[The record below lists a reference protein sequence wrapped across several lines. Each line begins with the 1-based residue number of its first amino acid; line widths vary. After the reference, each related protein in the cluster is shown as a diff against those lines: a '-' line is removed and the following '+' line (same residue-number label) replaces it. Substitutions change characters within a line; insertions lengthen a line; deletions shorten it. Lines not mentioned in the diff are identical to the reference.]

1 MIKKNKIYILF
12 VLGIVVIG
20 FVIFPKRINLGYSI
34 KAVSDYNE
42 HIDSSDVVVRG
53 RFTKL
58 DHEWNM
64 RRDENDNPSD
74 IYETIGKVFD
84 FEVSQVYKGDIDEHS
99 SIKVNKRYS
108 ETIYYTKD
116 GTEIDSSEITK
127 DTPKIIALDPL
138 YVEPDFNKEYILC
151 LSYEKDYQLYYGL
164 FEPYMMVV
172 EGNELQLVSNLLNSN
187 GEFKNSYKS
196 GMKPVVITTH
206 YNNTLKDFSKDLNL
220 NEFEDIFK

>member
-1 MIKKNKIYILF
+1 MKKKIIIIFLLMVVVVCFFLF
-12 VLGIVVIG
+12 
-20 FVIFPKRINLGYSI
+20 PQKINVQYDI
-34 KAVSDYNE
+34 KAVDSYNDL
-42 HIDSSDVVVRG
+42 IDSSDVVVRG
-53 RFTKL
+53 RFKKL

-84 FEVSQVYKGDIDEHS
+84 FEISQVYKGDIDEHS

-116 GTEIDSSEITK
+116 GTGIDSSEITK

-151 LSYEKDYQLYYGL
+151 LSYEKDYQLYYGS
-164 FEPYMMVV
+164 FEPYMIVV
-172 EGNELQLVSNLLNSN
+172 EGNELQLVSNLFNTN
-187 GEFKNSYKS
+187 GEFKNTYKS